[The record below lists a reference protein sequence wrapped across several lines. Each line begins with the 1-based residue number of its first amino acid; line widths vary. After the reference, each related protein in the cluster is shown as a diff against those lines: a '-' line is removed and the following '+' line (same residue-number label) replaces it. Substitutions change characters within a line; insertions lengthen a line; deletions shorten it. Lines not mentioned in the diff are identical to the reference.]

1 MDMTSFDEK
10 TRLLGATS
18 WRAIAAGVFIALAL
32 QVLLLLLGLGF
43 ALGDERISGGYQ
55 AWSVLVQLSSIAV
68 GAALAARL
76 SHLGSRSGGIAAGIM
91 TWAVVLVLGGA
102 VQGFLMVPPPTAA
115 TAWAAFFGA
124 IFGLG
129 AAILGGALGATV
141 RGRPTGATPAPR
153 EDVPSHVAV

>member
-10 TRLLGATS
+10 ARLLGATS
-18 WRAIAAGVFIALAL
+18 WKAIAAGVFIALAL
-32 QVLLLLLGLGF
+32 QALLLLLGLAF
-43 ALGDERISGGYQ
+43 ALGDER
-55 AWSVLVQLSSIAV
+55 IAV

-91 TWAVVLVLGGA
+91 TWAVVLVVGGA
-102 VQGFLMVPPPTAA
+102 VQGSMMVPRPGAG

-124 IFGLG
+124 VFGLG

-141 RGRPTGATPAPR
+141 RGRPSGASPTHR
-153 EDVPSHVAV
+153 DEVPSHAAV